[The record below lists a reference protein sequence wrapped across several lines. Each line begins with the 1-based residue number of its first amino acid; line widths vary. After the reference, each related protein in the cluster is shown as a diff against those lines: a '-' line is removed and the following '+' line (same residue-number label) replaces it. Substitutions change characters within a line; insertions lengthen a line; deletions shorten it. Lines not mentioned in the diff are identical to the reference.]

1 MPRDGLIYGRPFFF
15 VLETRTCVHYW
26 LLKAWLRCIF
36 LDFGYAFQVDWNFC
50 DAPLRGV
57 YPGIHVYDSITEWD
71 DFEPGISRIENIPPD
86 MLTEFVADVPD
97 EWLGKPHA
105 RI

>member
-1 MPRDGLIYGRPFFF
+1 MVVPFF

-50 DAPLRGV
+50 DAQLRGV

-71 DFEPGISRIENIPPD
+71 DFEPWISRIDNIPTRHVD
-86 MLTEFVADVPD
+86 RD
-97 EWLGKPHA
+97 
-105 RI
+105 RR